1 MKEIT
6 ILLTKHDDLV
16 SNIIF
21 PFCGFKYTHAAIGLE
36 DNPEHFYSFNKKGF
50 VTETIEKHR
59 KRGVKH
65 SRCYKIKISKDTYY
79 RLKECI
85 EEFKANKEHYNYNT
99 LGVIMCILNIPMPKR
114 EKKYFCSQ
122 FVAEILHNSKAIKMP
137 RRANLTKPNHFISF
151 LERHPYSFKIE
162 NVV

>member
-16 SNIIF
+16 STIIF
-21 PFCGFKYTHAAIGLE
+21 PFCGFKYTHSAIALE
-36 DNPEHFYSFNKKGF
+36 DNPDHFYSFNKRGF

-59 KRGVKH
+59 SRGVKH
-65 SRCYKIKISKDTYY
+65 SRCYKIKISKEKYNK
-79 RLKECI
+79 LNECI
-85 EEFKANKEHYNYNT
+85 EEFKANKEHYSYNT
-99 LGVIMCILNIPMPKR
+99 WGVVFCILNIPVPKR

-122 FVAEILHNSKAIKMP
+122 FVAEILHKSKAVKMP
-137 RRANLTKPNHFISF
+137 RRANLTKPNHFIQF
-151 LERHPYSFKIE
+151 LEKYPNSFKIE